1 MKYQI
6 TFWMLVVAAVI
17 LLAGIAIMAGSIQT
31 LLKSKTFQDHKKKK
45 NGSGDAL
52 KTIALVVIGSLISE
66 STFAS
71 GTPVTENP
79 VFEAEMSD
87 IIGMVLIDLILLF
100 IFIYFQR
107 VFNNLAQELLPAKA
121 MKERNPWFKLNKVLT
136 DAVEIEDEQ
145 TVMMDHEYDGIREL
159 DNNLP
164 PWWKWGF
171 VATIVFAVVY
181 LLNYHVFQY
190 GDLQYEAYEK
200 DMIVAEEQKQAYLAT
215 LALSVDETNVTQ
227 LTDQA
232 DLDKG
237 KQIFKNTCAV
247 CHGENAQGNTGP
259 NLTDEHWIYGNDIV
273 NVFTTIKYG
282 TSNGMTAWG
291 EDDLLLPPEIQQ
303 VASYVMSLHGTF
315 AQGGL
320 PPQGEKFDK
329 VTPVTE
335 E

>member
-31 LLKSKTFQDHKKKK
+31 ILKSKSFQDKRKK
-45 NGSGDAL
+45 GSSGESL
-52 KTIALVVIGSLISE
+52 KTLAVLVIGLLMSG
-66 STFAS
+66 STFA
-71 GTPVTENP
+71 GGPAEQENP
-79 VFEAEMSD
+79 IFQPEMSD
-87 IIGMVLIDLILLF
+87 IIGMVLIDVILLF

-107 VFNNLAQELLPAKA
+107 VFNNLAQGLLPAKA
-121 MKERNPWFKLNKVLT
+121 MKERNPWFKLNKALT
-136 DAVEIEDEQ
+136 DAVDVEDEEII
-145 TVMMDHEYDGIREL
+145 MMDHEYDGIREL

-171 VATIVFAVVY
+171 VASIIFAVIY
-181 LLNYHVFQY
+181 LLNFHVLQY

-200 DMIVAEEQKQAYLAT
+200 DMAIAEEQKQAYLAT

-232 DLDKG
+232 DIDKG
-237 KQIFKNTCAV
+237 KMIFKNNCVV

-259 NLTDEHWIYGNDIV
+259 NLTDEYWIYGNDIV
-273 NVFTTIKYG
+273 NIFTTVKYG
-282 TSNGMTAWG
+282 TANGMTAWG
-291 EDDLLLPPEIQQ
+291 EDDMLLPPEIQQ
-303 VASYVMSLHGTF
+303 VASYVMSLHGSN
-315 AQGGL
+315 AAGGL
-320 PPQGEKFDK
+320 PPQGEKRDK

-335 E
+335 

>member
-31 LLKSKTFQDHKKKK
+31 LLKSKSFQDKKKK
-45 NGSGDAL
+45 SSGGDAL
-52 KTIALVVIGSLISE
+52 KTIALLAIGLLFSGSA
-66 STFAS
+66 FAA
-71 GTPVTENP
+71 GAPQEENP
-79 VFEAEMSD
+79 IFEPAMSD
-87 IIGMVLIDLILLF
+87 IIGMVIVDVLLLF

-107 VFNNLAQELLPAKA
+107 VFNNLASELLPAKA
-121 MKERNPWFKLNKVLT
+121 MKEKNPWFKLNKVLT
-136 DAVEIEDEQ
+136 DAVEIENEE

-171 VATIVFAVVY
+171 YFAIGFAVVY

-190 GDLQYEAYEK
+190 GDLQYEEYEK
-200 DMIVAEEQKQAYLAT
+200 EMAIAEEQKQAYLAT
-215 LALSVDETNVTQ
+215 LKLSVDETNVTQ

-232 DLDKG
+232 DLDAG
-237 KQIFKNTCAV
+237 RQIFKNNCAV
-247 CHGENAQGNTGP
+247 CHGDNAQGNTGP

-273 NVFTTIKYG
+273 NVFTTVKYG
-282 TSNGMTAWG
+282 TPNGMTAWG
-291 EDDLLLPPEIQQ
+291 EDDMLLGHEIQQ

-315 AQGGL
+315 APGGL
-320 PPQGEKFDK
+320 SPQGEKRDK

-335 E
+335 

>member
-31 LLKSKTFQDHKKKK
+31 LLKSKSFQDKKKK
-45 NGSGDAL
+45 NGGDAL
-52 KTIALVVIGSLISE
+52 KTVAVLLMGLLFSGSA
-66 STFAS
+66 FAG
-71 GTPVTENP
+71 GTPEQENP
-79 VFEAEMSD
+79 IFEPEMSD
-87 IIGMVLIDLILLF
+87 IIGMVIVDVLLLF
-100 IFIYFQR
+100 IFIYFQK

-121 MKERNPWFKLNKVLT
+121 LKERSPWFKLNKVLT
-136 DAVEIEDEQ
+136 DAVDLEDEE

-171 VATIVFAVVY
+171 YFTIGFAVVY

-190 GDLQYEAYEK
+190 GDLQYEAYQK
-200 DMIVAEEQKQAYLAT
+200 DMKIAEEQKQAYLAT
-215 LALSVDETNVTQ
+215 LSLSVDETNVTQ
-227 LTDQA
+227 LTDPA
-232 DLDKG
+232 EVSKG
-237 KQIFKNTCAV
+237 KSIFKANCAI
-247 CHGENAQGNTGP
+247 CHGDNAQGNTGP

-273 NVFTTIKYG
+273 NVFKTVKYG
-282 TSNGMTAWG
+282 TSNGMKAWG
-291 EDDLLLPPEIQQ
+291 DDDLLPNEIQQ

-315 AQGGL
+315 APGGL
-320 PPQGEKFDK
+320 PPLGEKRES

-335 E
+335 